1 MSQPV
6 AVIGTH
12 QTRFTSRASAK
23 TFAEQVQESTIG
35 ALADARMVADEIDA
49 FVFSLAPT
57 SFMGVADADRWCVDS
72 IGAAGKPMFRIHTG
86 GATGGSAVH
95 AAHSLVSSGMARTVL
110 VVGAE
115 RMGDTPDAQTL
126 LNTIFDPFYERDMA
140 LQTIAI
146 VALMASRY
154 MARYGATEEDYAR
167 VVVRQRRNALANPH
181 AHLKGE
187 ITVDDVMASPMI
199 STPLKLYDICPRS
212 TGAAAMVLASG
223 EAAGEK
229 TTRPAF
235 ITGVG
240 GVTSTVWMGDRL
252 GPTSDMEFSYM
263 EEHRLAAERAF
274 ARAGIRDPMAEI
286 DLAEI
291 YDPFSTIGYAALEA
305 MGFCATGTA
314 HRLERDGVWDRDGRV
329 AVNPSGG
336 VLCTNPIAVSGLVR
350 AIDAANQVMG
360 RAGEMQVPGVRRA
373 VSTALGGSAQFVN
386 VTVFDEDLG
395 PDLAG

>member
-1 MSQPV
+1 MKRPV
-6 AVIGTH
+6 AVMGGY
-12 QTRFTSRASAK
+12 QTEFGSRGAGK
-23 TFAEQVQESTIG
+23 TFPEQVQEATIG
-35 ALADARMVADEIDA
+35 ALADAGLEIGEIDA

-57 SFMGVADADRWCVDS
+57 CFLGVGDADRWCVDY
-72 IGAAGKPMFRIHTG
+72 IGATGKPMFRVHTG

-95 AAHSLVSSGMARTVL
+95 AAHALVAAGLAGTVL
-110 VVGAE
+110 VLGAE

-126 LNTIFDPFYERDMA
+126 LNMIFDPFFERDMA

-146 VALMASRY
+146 VALMASRF
-154 MARYGATEEDYAR
+154 MARYGSTEEDYAR

-187 ITVDDVMASPMI
+187 FTIDDVMASPMV
-199 STPLKLYDICPRS
+199 SYPLKLYDICPRS
-212 TGAAAMVLASG
+212 TGAAAMVLASA
-223 EAAGEK
+223 EVAAEK

-235 ITGVG
+235 ITGVA

-252 GPTSDMEFSYM
+252 SPTSDMEFSYM
-263 EEHRLAAERAF
+263 EEHRLVAERAF
-274 ARAGIRDPMAEI
+274 AQAGIRDPAA
-286 DLAEI
+286 DVDAVEI
-291 YDPFSTIGYAALEA
+291 YDPFSTIGHAALEA
-305 MGFCATGTA
+305 MGFCAHGTA
-314 HRLERDGVWDRDGRV
+314 HRLERDGAWDLDGQV

-360 RAGEMQVPGVRRA
+360 RAGDMQVPGVRRA

-386 VTVFDEDLG
+386 VTVFDEDMVS
-395 PDLAG
+395 A

>member
-1 MSQPV
+1 MKHPV
-6 AVIGTH
+6 AVIGTY
-12 QTRFTSRASAK
+12 QTAFGSRQAAK
-23 TFAEQVQESTIG
+23 TFPEQVQEAALG
-35 ALADARMVADEIDA
+35 ALADAGMNSEEIDA

-57 SFMGVADADRWCVDS
+57 HFMGVADADRWCVDY
-72 IGAAGKPMFRIHTG
+72 IGAAGKPMFRVHTG

-95 AAHSLVSSGMARTVL
+95 AAHSLVATGLARSVL
-110 VVGAE
+110 ILGAE
-115 RMGDTPDAQTL
+115 RMGETPDAQTL

-146 VALMASRY
+146 VALMVSRY
-154 MARYGATEEDYAR
+154 MARYGSTEEDYAR

-181 AHLKGE
+181 AHLKGQT
-187 ITVDDVMASPMI
+187 TVDEVMRSPMV
-199 STPLKLYDICPRS
+199 SYPLKLHDICPRS
-212 TGAAAMVLASG
+212 TGAAAMVLAN
-223 EAAGEK
+223 ATVAGEK

-252 GPTSDMEFSYM
+252 SPTSEMEFSYM

-274 ARAGIRDPMAEI
+274 AHAGIRDPAAEI
-286 DLAEI
+286 DVAEI
-291 YDPFSTIGYAALEA
+291 YDPFSNIAHAALEA
-305 MGFCATGTA
+305 MGFCALGTA
-314 HRLERDGVWDRDGRV
+314 HRLEREGAWERDGLV

-350 AIDAANQVMG
+350 AIDAARQIMG
-360 RAGEMQVPGVRRA
+360 RAGDMQLPGVRRA

-386 VTVFDEDLG
+386 VTVLDEDFRE
-395 PDLAG
+395 AR